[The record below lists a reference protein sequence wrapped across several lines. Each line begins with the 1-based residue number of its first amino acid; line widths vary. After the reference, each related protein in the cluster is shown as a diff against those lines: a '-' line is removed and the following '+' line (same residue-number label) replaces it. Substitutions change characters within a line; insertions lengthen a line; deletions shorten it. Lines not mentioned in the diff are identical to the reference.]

1 METAKAHVHL
11 TKKRRLDAFICH
23 ASEDKARVARPLA
36 KKLQSHGL
44 EIWYDEFSLNVGDSL
59 SGSIDY
65 GLSISDYG
73 IVILSKKFF
82 QKKWTIHELDTL
94 ISKQVR
100 KNKRIILPIWHKIR
114 EEEIAKYYPSLANSY
129 AAKSSE
135 GIQNVAEKLYKHIR
149 GIRVIYNFKSDTDLK
164 KNVSALSESIQER
177 ERLARETE
185 DELIQIILAK
195 VYLTTKGYR
204 HAYIHYLPF
213 SKSICAG
220 VDEEKAVE
228 KCIGRMVTQGLIASK
243 ALGTISITHEGVKR
257 FERLLEKTKQKGRIS
272 RHASIRHSLD
282 STEISNVFEIQRMR
296 ADILRQ
302 AFRSSAQV
310 VNIFEIGGPLGIGKE
325 KLERITCK
333 MKA

>member
-1 METAKAHVHL
+1 M

-23 ASEDKARVARPLA
+23 AREDKARVARPLA

-100 KNKRIILPIWHKIR
+100 KNKRIILPIWHKIC

-135 GIQNVAEKLYKHIR
+135 GFKTWPK
-149 GIRVIYNFKSDTDLK
+149 NFT
-164 KNVSALSESIQER
+164 SI
-177 ERLARETE
+177 
-185 DELIQIILAK
+185 
-195 VYLTTKGYR
+195 
-204 HAYIHYLPF
+204 
-213 SKSICAG
+213 
-220 VDEEKAVE
+220 
-228 KCIGRMVTQGLIASK
+228 
-243 ALGTISITHEGVKR
+243 
-257 FERLLEKTKQKGRIS
+257 
-272 RHASIRHSLD
+272 
-282 STEISNVFEIQRMR
+282 
-296 ADILRQ
+296 
-302 AFRSSAQV
+302 
-310 VNIFEIGGPLGIGKE
+310 
-325 KLERITCK
+325 
-333 MKA
+333 